1 MTRTS
6 GLMRHVEEMNSL
18 KEKNQDEWQQKTPQ
32 LTLEDM
38 EQKKF
43 FFNLVKTLRLEYMF
57 FIK

>member
-1 MTRTS
+1 
-6 GLMRHVEEMNSL
+6 MRHVEEMNSL

-43 FFNLVKTLRLEYMF
+43 FFNPVKTLRLEYMF